1 MAAARHTGALPIVL
15 SRTGAPAVTAAA
27 SPLDLDRY
35 LQRID
40 YRGAL
45 QPTPQVLAD
54 LHLAHVRHI
63 PFENLDVLLG
73 RGIRLDLTSLF
84 DKLVTARRGGYC
96 FEQNLLFAAVLE
108 QLGFRV
114 RRLAARVTYRTQR
127 VLPRTHMLLRVETH
141 DAAWLA
147 DVGFGAAG
155 PLLPLAFAPGAAQV
169 QYLWQYR
176 LVELD
181 GLWRLQIGADDWAD
195 LYQFTL
201 QEQALADYEMASY
214 YVSTHPESR
223 FVQGL
228 IAHRLAPE
236 RRLILIGNEL
246 TEDRG
251 AQVGARR
258 VDDPASLA
266 ALLVDDIGLP
276 AADVAEL
283 IDTLAARGLA

>member
-1 MAAARHTGALPIVL
+1 MTLAGN
-15 SRTGAPAVTAAA
+15 
-27 SPLDLDRY
+27 PLDLDRY

-45 QPTPQVLAD
+45 QPTSQVLAD

-73 RGIRLDLTSLF
+73 RGIRLDLPSLF

-108 QLGFRV
+108 QIGFRV

-127 VLPRTHMLLRVETH
+127 VLPRTHMLLRVEIS
-141 DAAWLA
+141 DSAWLA

-155 PLLPLAFAPGAAQV
+155 PLRPLAFAPGTAQT

-176 LVELD
+176 LVEQD
-181 GLWRLQIGADDWAD
+181 GLWRLQIGADDWAE

-201 QEQALADYEMASY
+201 QEQALADYEMSSY

-251 AQVGARR
+251 AQVDARR

-276 AADVAEL
+276 AGDVAEL
-283 IDTLAARGLA
+283 IDTLAARGLT

>member
-1 MAAARHTGALPIVL
+1 MSA
-15 SRTGAPAVTAAA
+15 SAP
-27 SPLDLDRY
+27 R
-35 LQRID
+35 
-40 YRGAL
+40 
-45 QPTPQVLAD
+45 
-54 LHLAHVRHI
+54 
-63 PFENLDVLLG
+63 
-73 RGIRLDLTSLF
+73 
-84 DKLVTARRGGYC
+84 ARRGRGGLRPRSRRPSTRGKTRGGSR
-96 FEQNLLFAAVLE
+96 EGGGGGERGGGGGAGGARGE
-108 QLGFRV
+108 LGFRV
-114 RRLAARVTYRTQR
+114 GRLGGRVTSRTQR
-127 VLPRTHMLLRVETH
+127 VLPRTHMLVQVET
-141 DAAWLA
+141 DNAAWLA

-155 PLLPLAFAPGAAQV
+155 PLRPLAFAPYVTQA

-176 LVELD
+176 LVEQD
-181 GLWRLQIGADDWAD
+181 GLWRLQIGEGGWAE

-201 QEQALADYEMASY
+201 QEQALADYEMSSY

-251 AQVGARR
+251 AQVDGRR
-258 VDDPASLA
+258 LNDPASLA

>member
-1 MAAARHTGALPIVL
+1 M
-15 SRTGAPAVTAAA
+15 
-27 SPLDLDRY
+27 
-35 LQRID
+35 
-40 YRGAL
+40 
-45 QPTPQVLAD
+45 
-54 LHLAHVRHI
+54 
-63 PFENLDVLLG
+63 
-73 RGIRLDLTSLF
+73 
-84 DKLVTARRGGYC
+84 
-96 FEQNLLFAAVLE
+96 
-108 QLGFRV
+108 
-114 RRLAARVTYRTQR
+114 
-127 VLPRTHMLLRVETH
+127 
-141 DAAWLA
+141 
-147 DVGFGAAG
+147 
-155 PLLPLAFAPGAAQV
+155 

-276 AADVAEL
+276 AVDVAEL

>member
-1 MAAARHTGALPIVL
+1 MTP
-15 SRTGAPAVTAAA
+15 AA

-45 QPTPQVLAD
+45 QPTPEVLAD

-73 RGIRLDLTSLF
+73 RGIQLDLPSLF

-108 QLGFRV
+108 QIGFRV

-127 VLPRTHMLLRVETH
+127 VLPRTHMLLRVET
-141 DAAWLA
+141 DGAAWLA

-155 PLLPLAFAPGAAQV
+155 PLLPVAFRPGVAQV
-169 QYLWQYR
+169 QFLWQYR
-176 LVELD
+176 LVEHD
-181 GLWRLQIGADDWAD
+181 GLWRLQSGEGDRAE

-201 QEQALADYEMASY
+201 QEQALADYEMSSY
-214 YVSTHPESR
+214 YLSTHPESR

-251 AQVGARR
+251 AQVDTRR
-258 VDDPASLA
+258 VNDPAALV
-266 ALLVDDIGLP
+266 ALLVDDLGLP
-276 AADVAEL
+276 GGDVAEL
-283 IDTLAARGLA
+283 IDALVTRGQA

>member
-1 MAAARHTGALPIVL
+1 MSLAG
-15 SRTGAPAVTAAA
+15 

-54 LHLAHVRHI
+54 LHLAHVRHV

-84 DKLVTARRGGYC
+84 AKLVTARRGGYC

-108 QLGFRV
+108 LLGFRV

-127 VLPRTHMLLRVETH
+127 VLPRTHMLLRVEA
-141 DAAWLA
+141 DDSAWLA

-155 PLLPLAFAPGAAQV
+155 PLLPVAFEPGVAQA
-169 QYLWQYR
+169 QFLWQYR
-176 LVELD
+176 LAEQG
-181 GLWRLQIGADDWAD
+181 GLWSLQSGAHDWAE

-214 YVSTHPESR
+214 YVSTHPDSR

-251 AQVGARR
+251 PQLDTRR
-258 VDDPASLA
+258 VDHPAALA

-283 IDTLAARGLA
+283 ITLTARGQA